1 MRSKCTLGIVA
12 AATLSLGLAT
22 QAQAEFP
29 EKEITFIIPFSPGGG
44 MDTTPRAIIGPMS
57 KYLPNNV
64 KVVPKNVPGAGG
76 RRGYAELARAK
87 PDGYTIC
94 VINFPGAAIPSLSGQ
109 KTAYDINQFVWI
121 GRMSNSP
128 YVIAVSGKNDAIKT
142 FGDLKKLGRPVKFTH
157 TGFGSTSY
165 AAAGIVRDAM
175 GISSVPVS
183 GYKSSSEYI
192 VGMIRG
198 DGDATIAPVESFYK
212 FVQSGDVRALVTFEA
227 KPTLAGVPTVRSLGF
242 DELEGL
248 GVDRMV
254 AAPPGTPDDVRR
266 ILSDAMM
273 KAMQDPEAQAWA
285 KKVRR
290 PFEPMDTDEATA
302 YLNKSIAFYNK
313 YKSSLLKR
321 D

>member
-1 MRSKCTLGIVA
+1 MISTRVLKAVA
-12 AATLSLGLAT
+12 FAALAVGLSGPGH
-22 QAQAEFP
+22 AEFP

-44 MDTTPRAIIGPMS
+44 MDTTPRAIMGPMS

-76 RRGYAELARAK
+76 RRGYTELARAK

-94 VINFPGAAIPSLSGQ
+94 VINFPGAAIPSLTGEQ
-109 KTAYDINQFVWI
+109 VAYDINQFVWI
-121 GRMSNSP
+121 ARMSNSA
-128 YVIAVSGKNDAIKT
+128 YVIAASGKNDAIKS
-142 FGDLKKLGRPVKFTH
+142 FADLKKLGRPVKVTH

-165 AAAGIVRDAM
+165 AASGIVRDAM
-175 GISSVPVS
+175 KINLVPVS

-198 DGDATIAPVESFYK
+198 DAEVTIAPVESFYK
-212 FVQSGDVRALVTFEA
+212 FVQSGDVRPLVTFEE
-227 KPTLAGVPTVRSLGF
+227 KPTIPNVPTVRSLGF
-242 DELEGL
+242 EELEEL

-254 AAPPGTPDDVRR
+254 AAPPGTPDHIRK
-266 ILSDAMM
+266 ILSDAFI

-290 PFEPMDTDEATA
+290 PFTPMDTEQATA
-302 YLNKSIAFYNK
+302 YLKKSIAFYTK
-313 YKSSLLKR
+313 YKSSLAKR

>member
-1 MRSKCTLGIVA
+1 MNVLRTLGIVA
-12 AATLSLGLAT
+12 TATLSLGLAT
-22 QAQAEFP
+22 QAQAAFP

-109 KTAYDINQFVWI
+109 KTSYDINQFVWI

-175 GISSVPVS
+175 GIDSLPVS

-227 KPTLAGVPTVRSLGF
+227 KPTLADVPTVRSLGY

-254 AAPPGTPDDVRR
+254 AAPPGTPDDIRR
-266 ILSDAMM
+266 ILSDALM

>member
-1 MRSKCTLGIVA
+1 MIRMRALKAVA
-12 AATLSLGLAT
+12 FAALALGLA
-22 QAQAEFP
+22 APGQAEFP

-44 MDTTPRAIIGPMS
+44 MDTTPRAIMGPMS

-64 KVVPKNVPGAGG
+64 KVVPKNIPGAGG

-94 VINFPGAAIPSLSGQ
+94 VINFPGAAIPSLTGQ
-109 KTAYDINQFVWI
+109 KATYDINQFTWI
-121 GRMSNSP
+121 ARMSNSA
-128 YVIAVSGKNDAIKT
+128 YLIASSGKNDAIKS
-142 FGDLKKLGRPVKFTH
+142 FGDLKKLGRPIKVTH

-165 AAAGIVRDAM
+165 AASGIVRDAM
-175 GISSVPVS
+175 GIDLVPVS

-198 DGDATIAPVESFYK
+198 DGEVTIAPVESFYK
-212 FVQSGDVRALVTFEA
+212 FVQSGDVKALVTFQA
-227 KPTLAGVPTVRSLGF
+227 KSTIPDVPTVRSLGYE
-242 DELEGL
+242 ELEEL

-254 AAPPGTPDDVRR
+254 AAPPGTPDNIRK
-266 ILSDAMM
+266 ILSDAFI

-290 PFEPMDTDEATA
+290 PFNPMDTNEATT

-313 YKSSLLKR
+313 YKSSLAKR